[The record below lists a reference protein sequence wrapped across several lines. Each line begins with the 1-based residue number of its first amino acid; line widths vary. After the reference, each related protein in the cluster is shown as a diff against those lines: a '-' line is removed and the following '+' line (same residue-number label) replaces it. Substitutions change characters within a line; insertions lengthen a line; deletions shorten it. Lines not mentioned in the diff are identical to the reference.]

1 MKSQRVVEKF
11 ETSPRGG
18 KYSLWFV
25 LIVAI
30 FITCLIT
37 SNIIASKL
45 FRVSGLVLP
54 AAIIIFPISY
64 IVGDVLTEVYGY
76 SQARRVIWLGFL
88 CNLVTVIGIEVGSV
102 LPSAS
107 FWKGQ
112 AAYEQILGNTPRLLA
127 ASFLAYLVGEF
138 ANSFVL
144 AKMKI
149 ATSGRWLWTRTVG
162 STLVGEGLDSFVFIT
177 LAFIGTIPLTE
188 LASTIVA
195 QWLVKSAY
203 EAAVTPLTYIVINCL
218 KRQEGLDVYDYDTD
232 FHPLRISA

>member
-1 MKSQRVVEKF
+1 MKPQRVAEKI
-11 ETSPRGG
+11 ETSPREG

-76 SQARRVIWLGFL
+76 SQARQVIWLGFL